1 MKSEKDNRLGEERL
15 NFQGCLMRIVEY
27 NRCTNIVVEFQDK
40 YNARVHTDYSCFT
53 SGRVKNPYY
62 PSVYGVGITGNKYTV
77 SLGDRVCTKE
87 YITWNRMLSRCFDDK
102 YKTMEPAYKD
112 VTCCEEWLMFDNF
125 WEWIHSQP
133 NYDKW
138 LNEED
143 WALDKDI
150 LLKGNKVYSSKFCC
164 LVPRTINSILI
175 KRDRDRG
182 NLPIGVT
189 KHGDRFRARCEN
201 PILGK
206 RKHIGVFD
214 TAEEAF
220 NAYKQ
225 YKENVIKQVAQIEF
239 DSGNITKECYN
250 ALMKYEVEITD

>member
-1 MKSEKDNRLGEERL
+1 MGRPKIDRTGEESF
-15 NFQGCLMRIVEY
+15 NNDGCLMRIIKY
-27 NRCTNIVVEFQDK
+27 SRYDDIVVEFQDK
-40 YNARVHTDYSCFT
+40 YNARVHTDYNCFI

-62 PSVYGVGITGNKYTV
+62 PSVYGVGITGDKHPV
-77 SLGDRVCTKE
+77 SLGNRVCTKE
-87 YITWNRMLSRCFDDK
+87 YITWKSMLSRCFDNK
-102 YKTMEPAYKD
+102 YKAIEPAYCD
-112 VTCCEEWLMFDNF
+112 ATCCEEWLMFDNF

-150 LLKGNKVYSSKFCC
+150 LSKGNKVYSNDFCC
-164 LVPRTINSILI
+164 LVPRTINNILI
-175 KRDRDRG
+175 KRDRERG
-182 NLPIGVT
+182 DLPIGVT

-214 TAEEAF
+214 TVEEAF
-220 NAYKQ
+220 NAYK
-225 YKENVIKQVAQIEF
+225 
-239 DSGNITKECYN
+239 
-250 ALMKYEVEITD
+250 